1 MSPEA
6 RIPEAAQQEATT
18 LLWEEWK
25 VALVPPFLPSLMV
38 MACTKPVAAP
48 LGIPCPSPTPT
59 GPQLS
64 FPSQNSGIRPTSD
77 SGTQTEGGESCMET
91 YVKAKATRAPLTTM
105 KSKMFQRS
113 RK

>member
-1 MSPEA
+1 MPRGKNTRSSTA
-6 RIPEAAQQEATT
+6 RGHHLAVGGVEGGSG
-18 LLWEEWK
+18 
-25 VALVPPFLPSLMV
+25 PFLPSLMV

-48 LGIPCPSPTPT
+48 LGIPCPPPTPT

-77 SGTQTEGGESCMET
+77 SGTQTGGGEPCMET

-105 KSKMFQRS
+105 KSRMFQRS